1 MFFTEEIKAQ
11 WLRKLS
17 LIQTDIDDL
26 QKNTSTKFKELD
38 EESENSAE
46 SYIEL
51 LHELEQLQTQIS
63 EIITNEAA
71 QAKLVNEIKS
81 IVDNHSDTIK
91 TLNEH
96 YEKTTKLSLKYF
108 EHATR
113 FDQGV
118 PRAEI
123 VSSYLDED
131 GKLNTE
137 LNWNKDFIQH
147 LINCGFVGQDDKE
160 IIQQWIN
167 NLLYQFRE
175 EGDISE

>member
-147 LINCGFVGQDDKE
+147 LIKCGFVGQDDKE

>member
-1 MFFTEEIKAQ
+1 MFFTEEIKTQ

-17 LIQTDIDDL
+17 LIQADIDTL
-26 QKNTSTKFKELD
+26 QSNTSKQFINANETIDGLSD
-38 EESENSAE
+38 T
-46 SYIEL
+46 YIEL
-51 LHELEQLQTQIS
+51 LHELEELQEQ
-63 EIITNEAA
+63 ITNIETT
-71 QAKLVNEIKS
+71 QNTHVVKIKEILS
-81 IVDNHSDTIK
+81 VIEQHSESIK
-91 TLNEH
+91 TLNQH
-96 YEKTTKLSLKYF
+96 YEKSTKLSLKYF

-147 LINCGFVGQDDKE
+147 LIKCGFVGQDDKE

>member
-17 LIQTDIDDL
+17 LIQTDIDTL
-26 QKNTSTKFKELD
+26 QSNTSKQFVEANETLD
-38 EESENSAE
+38 GLGDT
-46 SYIEL
+46 YIEL
-51 LHELEQLQTQIS
+51 LHELEELQKQITTIETLQNVHGVKIDELLSVIEHHS
-63 EIITNEAA
+63 E
-71 QAKLVNEIKS
+71 S
-81 IVDNHSDTIK
+81 IK

-96 YEKTTKLSLKYF
+96 YEKSTKLSLKYF

>member
-1 MFFTEEIKAQ
+1 MFFTEEIKTQ

-17 LIQTDIDDL
+17 LIQADIDTL
-26 QKNTSTKFKELD
+26 QSNTSKQFINANETIDGLSD
-38 EESENSAE
+38 T
-46 SYIEL
+46 YIEL
-51 LHELEQLQTQIS
+51 LHELEELQEQITSIETTQNIHVDKIKEILSVIEHHS
-63 EIITNEAA
+63 E
-71 QAKLVNEIKS
+71 S
-81 IVDNHSDTIK
+81 IK
-91 TLNEH
+91 TLNQH
-96 YEKTTKLSLKYF
+96 YEKSTKLSLKYF

-147 LINCGFVGQDDKE
+147 LIKCGFVGQDDKE